1 MGEKGSEV
9 QCLAFINA
17 VLESKSLKPITFIK
31 ILECKTFTAEILGE
45 KTCILDVRAET
56 GENEKANIEVQLRD
70 LGNMERRSLFYWG
83 REYTKGIEKGENYK
97 DLPRIITI
105 NIVNFDNIKLDDY
118 HTCFHLREK
127 DNKDY
132 ILTDVLEIHFINMKK
147 FRQLDTKDMKNR
159 ALDRWLTYLD
169 VDTPYEAVEELVKM
183 DGAIRKAN
191 ERLEFV
197 TKDKDFLRNYHL
209 REMAMSDIT
218 SGIDTALEKGR
229 NEGRIEGRIEGRNE
243 GRIEGRNEGRIE
255 GLNNGLVRGR
265 DEVLELLDKGW
276 TLEEIKRKFKI

>member
-1 MGEKGSEV
+1 MREFNPLNDYLFLKLMGEEGNEV

-17 VLESKSLKPITFIK
+17 VLESKSLKPIKFIK
-31 ILECKTFTAEILGE
+31 ILESKTFTAEILGE

-56 GENEKANIEVQLRD
+56 DENERANIEVQLRD

-83 REYTKGIEKGENYK
+83 REYTKGIIKGNDYK

-105 NIVNFDNIKLDDY
+105 NIVDFDSIKLDDY

-127 DNKDY
+127 NNKDY

-147 FRQLDTKDMKNR
+147 FRLLSAKDIVNR

-183 DGAIRKAN
+183 DVAISKAN

-197 TKDKDFLRNYHL
+197 TQDRDFLRNYHL
-209 REMAMSDIT
+209 REMALLDIT
-218 SGIDTALEKGR
+218 SGINTALEKGR
-229 NEGRIEGRIEGRNE
+229 VEGHNEG
-243 GRIEGRNEGRIE
+243 
-255 GLNNGLVRGR
+255 LVKGR
-265 DEVLELLDKGW
+265 DEVIELLDKGW
-276 TLEEIKRKFKI
+276 TLEEIKKKVTAT